1 MVQEWLL
8 TKEQRELEAAE
19 REEAARQAEEEAQ
32 KQRDA
37 KFRDRAAKQKKK
49 LEKYYAAL
57 RDKATAELYGEQ
69 QPPAQHDMPGGHST
83 ITSTA
88 GSSGGAMW
96 RTASSSEAPPP
107 ALGITV
113 SGRNGSA
120 DATAGM
126 MMMSSQR
133 SSTSSP
139 SSSSPVLTDTHQTIL
154 EASKRLSQT
163 STRSGSQQLSSP
175 QAATLTGRHDD
186 ADEMVIHPPPT
197 LAQELDLRGQP
208 H

>member
-57 RDKATAELYGEQ
+57 RDKATAELDGEQ

-88 GSSGGAMW
+88 GSSGAMW